1 MGMQSC
7 QVLALCGMVTLP
19 LAQLFPLTGHVPS
32 PLALFPQAQEAV
44 RACRACTTCQNNIA
58 ASLLNNAVAWP

>member
-44 RACRACTTCQNNIA
+44 RAPCMYHVPEQHSSFLA
-58 ASLLNNAVAWP
+58 